1 MADSVDYGL
10 AIPESDQ
17 EFVILPDRAKVR
29 FESTGPLMKYLEE
42 EIAAW
47 KSIDASISSR
57 YVAAKNKLQTI
68 VNGAGGAKL
77 ADKAIGPVKNDLCS
91 IAPNG
96 FAINTCISSVSKLG
110 KYLADLRARCANQ
123 NEYANRAS
131 AAFYVALRLQRFP
144 YQVGPDWMLT
154 AADAAARFYGGS
166 SVSGDIPDYQKELES
181 LAALGVQ
188 QRTDYDNRIA
198 DFEAKKTAFDADRRK
213 QFEDDNVKFAEHLK
227 AADDLAEVFKQKYQ
241 ERIKVLEE
249 TFSKKVQLEEP
260 AKCWDKL
267 AKSYRNRGWLLL
279 LLAFALGIVAIDE
292 LFGLLL
298 ENEHLKLFN
307 AVKFDFSTIRASL
320 ILIAGTSI
328 IGYLLHLFTRLAI
341 SSFHLARD
349 YRERF
354 QLTCVYLSLLKYGDI
369 KNDENTRQI
378 VLQSIFSRSDTGL
391 LKGDH
396 ALTMPVALGDVVK
409 GNG

>member
-1 MADSVDYGL
+1 MDNTADFGL

-17 EFVILPDRAKVR
+17 EFVILPDKVKVR
-29 FESTGPLMKYLEE
+29 FESTGPLMKYLDE

-198 DFEAKKTAFDADRRK
+198 DFEAKKTAFDADRKK
-213 QFEDDNVKFAEHLK
+213 QFEDDNAKFAEHLK
-227 AADDLAEVFKQKYQ
+227 AADDSAEEFRQKYQ
-241 ERIKVLEE
+241 ERIKVLED
-249 TFSKKVQLEEP
+249 TYHKKLQLEAP
-260 AKCWDKL
+260 AEYWDKL
-267 AKSYRNRGWLLL
+267 AKSYLCRGWIFMSIAFLSGAVVFGWLMALLMDAECL
-279 LLAFALGIVAIDE
+279 P
-292 LFGLLL
+292 LF
-298 ENEHLKLFN
+298 EHT
-307 AVKFDFSTIRASL
+307 KFDAATIRASL
-320 ILIAGTSI
+320 IFVALMSVA
-328 IGYLLHLFTRLAI
+328 GYLIHLFTRIAI
-341 SSFHLARD
+341 SSFHLSRD

-354 QLTCVYLSLLKYGDI
+354 QLTRVYLALI
-369 KNDENTRQI
+369 KSGGVANDENTRQI

-396 ALTMPVALGDVVK
+396 ALTMPVAAIGELAK
-409 GNG
+409 S

>member
-1 MADSVDYGL
+1 MAIETTDYGL
-10 AIPESDQ
+10 SIPESDQ
-17 EFVILPDRAKVR
+17 EFVILPDKTKVR

-47 KSIDASISSR
+47 RDIDYPMCMR
-57 YVAAKNKLQTI
+57 YDRIHTELRQI
-68 VNGAGGAKL
+68 IERAGEDGLKQ
-77 ADKAIGPVKNDLCS
+77 G
-91 IAPNG
+91 
-96 FAINTCISSVSKLG
+96 AINNIRSSLCAYNSDAFDVSGCIHSQSRLG
-110 KYLADLRARCANQ
+110 KLLAAYRAEFRDD
-123 NEYANRAS
+123 EVYRVRAS
-131 AAFYVALRLQRFP
+131 AAFCVAMRIVRFG
-144 YQVGPDWMLT
+144 YRVDGTWAL
-154 AADAAARFYGGS
+154 AVADAVTRFRGGDALADDI
-166 SVSGDIPDYQKELES
+166 SGYRRELES
-181 LAALGVQ
+181 LSALGVK

-198 DFEAKKTAFDADRRK
+198 DFEAKKAAFDADRKK
-213 QFEDDNVKFAEHLK
+213 QFEDDNAKFAEHLK
-227 AADDLAEVFKQKYQ
+227 AADDSAEEFKQKYQ
-241 ERIKVLEE
+241 ERIKVLED

-260 AKCWDKL
+260 AKYWDKL

-279 LLAFALGIVAIDE
+279 FLAFALGIVAIDE

-320 ILIAGTSI
+320 MLIVGTSI

-396 ALTMPVALGDVVK
+396 ALTMPVAAIGELAK
-409 GNG
+409 S